1 MKYEEKC
8 KSKKETMK
16 YLKDM
21 LIERDTKISNLEA
34 KVSDLKV
41 QVNSVVSKSNFSFEH
56 ESKEFVKAE
65 IKLENNY

>member
-21 LIERDTKISNLEA
+21 LIEQDTKISNLEA

-41 QVNSVVSKSNFSFEH
+41 QVNSVVSNFSFEH
-56 ESKEFVKAE
+56 DSKEFVKTQ